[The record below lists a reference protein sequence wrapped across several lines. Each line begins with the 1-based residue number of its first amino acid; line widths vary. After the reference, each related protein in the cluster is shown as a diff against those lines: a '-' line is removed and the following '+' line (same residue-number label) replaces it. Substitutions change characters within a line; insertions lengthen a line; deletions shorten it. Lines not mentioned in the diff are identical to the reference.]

1 MSSRQ
6 PWSALEERR
15 HNDVDVLS
23 GPAVFGQVYVSYLR
37 IFRVPFLLLRSSML
51 YGMDRMECKLSWV
64 EYIFLVFLLFLPFS
78 CRAYPL
84 IGTR

>member
-6 PWSALEERR
+6 RWSALEERR
-15 HNDVDVLS
+15 HNDDHVLS

-37 IFRVPFLLLRSSML
+37 IFRVSFLLLRSSML

-64 EYIFLVFLLFLPFS
+64 EYIFLVFFAHFCLS
-78 CRAYPL
+78 TKS
-84 IGTR
+84 ISVN